1 MNDFFMTKKFLTVF
15 AIGVSAFFQAHAQL
29 VITEVMTAEVDGN
42 HPDWW
47 ELTDF
52 GTNSVDLTGYSWND
66 DSHGGFS
73 GADSAPF
80 TGVIIHPGESVIFT
94 ESSTAITTPALFR
107 SWWGIDNTIQVVMLG
122 SGDPGL
128 GAGGDS
134 VRLWSTNAV
143 SMGSATNGM
152 DIVQAPDFLVDR
164 VDTLPAPKGHSLICN
179 TNNGLFGIT
188 NIAGVYGAFTAAITA
203 DVGSPGVA
211 STNAGPIVIV
221 SQPTNLL
228 VNVGTPAVF
237 QITAFGYPKPRFQW
251 LFNGVPVDANLI
263 QTEQTVFTITN
274 NYCRSTLTITN
285 VQITNG
291 GTFRV
296 VVTNGFQ
303 TVVSSNAVLTV
314 NTAPLAPVFT
324 QTPSP
329 TNLYAY
335 LGQTITFTAG
345 AFGNPPP
352 GFQWRHNGVNIDG
365 QTDSQYMFTLSDNN
379 QAGTYTIAAT
389 NSAGTNTASVVL
401 IITPKPLLFITEVM
415 SSESTNTDTGDSS
428 NDSDWWE
435 LSNFGN
441 FPVNIQG
448 YRFDDN
454 HFSLADAYTITNNVT
469 IQPGESIIL
478 VESMT
483 PDQFRTW
490 WGPQNL
496 PANLQIIKYPK
507 IGFSAVQ
514 DAVTLWNAATAI
526 GNESD
531 YIDSVGFGTAIRGD
545 SFGFNPTQL
554 DDDGFGGF
562 SVAGVNGAFV
572 AAVGGDVG
580 SPGTIV
586 NVPSFTGVTKTGG
599 GMVLSWFTQ
608 PNWTNIVQFKNNL
621 ADPNWTTL
629 TNVPGDNTS
638 AASFV
643 DPTTSTQ
650 RFYRVILNLN
660 P

>member
-1 MNDFFMTKKFLTVF
+1 MKGNFMTKKFLTIF

-29 VITEVMTAEVDGN
+29 VITEVMSAEADGN

-52 GTNSVDLTGYSWND
+52 GTNTVDLTGYSWND

-80 TGVIIHPGESVIFT
+80 TGIIIHPGESIIFT
-94 ESSTAITTPALFR
+94 EQSTAITTPALFR
-107 SWWGIDNTIQVVMLG
+107 SWWGISDTVQVVMLG

-128 GAGGDS
+128 GAGGDT
-134 VRLWSTNAV
+134 VRLWSTNAI

-152 DIVQAPDFLVDR
+152 DIDQAPDFLVDR
-164 VDTLPAPKGHSLICN
+164 VDMLGAPKGHSLICN

-188 NIAGVYGAFTAAITA
+188 NVVGVNGAFVAATTL
-203 DVGSPGVA
+203 DVGSPGIA

-228 VNVGTPAVF
+228 VNVGAPAVF
-237 QITAFGYPKPRFQW
+237 QITAFGLPKPRFQW
-251 LFNGVPVDANLI
+251 LFNGVPVDPNVAQI
-263 QTEQTVFTITN
+263 VFTITN

-285 VQITNG
+285 VQVANA

-296 VVTNGFQ
+296 NVTNGFQ
-303 TVVSSNAVLTV
+303 PVVVSSNATLTV

-335 LGQTITFTAG
+335 LGQAITFTAG

-352 GFQWRHNGVNIDG
+352 GFQWQLNGTNISG
-365 QTDSQYMFTLSDNN
+365 QTDSQYVFNLSGTN
-379 QAGTYTIAAT
+379 QAGTYTVVAT
-389 NSAGTNTASVVL
+389 NSAGTNSASVVL

-454 HFSLADAYTITNNVT
+454 NFSLAQAATITNNVT

-478 VESMT
+478 VEGMT
-483 PDQFRTW
+483 PGQFRTW

-496 PANLQIIKYPK
+496 PPNLQIIKYPK
-507 IGFSAVQ
+507 IGFSATT
-514 DAVTLWNAATAI
+514 DAVTLWNAATSV

-531 YIDSVGFGTAIRGD
+531 FIDSVGFGTAIRGD
-545 SFGFNPTQL
+545 SFGFDPTQL

-562 SVAGVNGAFV
+562 SVAGINGAFV

-586 NVPSFTGVTKTGG
+586 NVPNFTSFTKTGG
-599 GMVLSWFTQ
+599 GMALSWFTQ
-608 PNWTNIVQFKNNL
+608 PNWTNTVQFKNNL

-629 TNVPGDNTS
+629 TNILGDNTS
-638 AASFV
+638 TVNFV
-643 DPTTSTQ
+643 DPTTTTQ
-650 RFYRVILNLN
+650 RFYRVILKLN
-660 P
+660 Q